1 MKPHLL
7 NVSTNTVDSFSA
19 RRDIMPDVNN
29 LWHYHSALELIYIK
43 KGRGTQFIGDSIK
56 NFSEGDVVLL
66 GSNLPHY
73 WRFDP
78 EFFEKKETESVDV
91 YAIHFKEDFLGAAF
105 TELPENQELKK
116 MLAQSK
122 QGIQLL
128 GTAKEKIAQMM
139 PLIIE
144 ATGTMRIIK
153 LLEVLTEIASCEE
166 KATLV
171 SLGFKPNFLEN
182 EKDRIQS
189 IYNYTISNYKN
200 KIELK
205 EIAAVAKISPNSF
218 CKFFKTKSRKTY
230 TQFLNEIRVG
240 QACKLLIENDLT
252 VKEICYDC
260 GFYNFTSFHKYF
272 REITGKTPLKYQQA
286 FSKHN

>member
-1 MKPHLL
+1 
-7 NVSTNTVDSFSA
+7 
-19 RRDIMPDVNN
+19 MP
-29 LWHYHSALELIYIK
+29 
-43 KGRGTQFIGDSIK
+43 Q
-56 NFSEGDVVLL
+56 
-66 GSNLPHY
+66 
-73 WRFDP
+73 
-78 EFFEKKETESVDV
+78 
-91 YAIHFKEDFLGAAF
+91 
-105 TELPENQELKK
+105 
-116 MLAQSK
+116 
-122 QGIQLL
+122 
-128 GTAKEKIAQMM
+128 
-139 PLIIE
+139 IIE

-153 LLEVLTEIASCEE
+153 LLEVLTEIAHCEE
-166 KATLV
+166 KNILV

-252 VKEICYDC
+252 VKEVCYDC

-286 FSKHN
+286 FSKQ

>member
-56 NFSEGDVVLL
+56 NFSDGDVVLV

-78 EFFEKKETESVDV
+78 EFFEQTTGESVDV

-105 TELPENQELKK
+105 IDLPETQELKK
-116 MLAQSK
+116 IIAQSK
-122 QGIQLL
+122 QGIKLE
-128 GTAKEKIAQMM
+128 GISKTKIADLM
-139 PLIIE
+139 PQIIE

-153 LLEVLTEIASCEE
+153 LLEVLTEIANCEE
-166 KATLV
+166 KNILV

-286 FSKHN
+286 FSKQ

>member
-1 MKPHLL
+1 
-7 NVSTNTVDSFSA
+7 
-19 RRDIMPDVNN
+19 MP
-29 LWHYHSALELIYIK
+29 
-43 KGRGTQFIGDSIK
+43 Q
-56 NFSEGDVVLL
+56 
-66 GSNLPHY
+66 
-73 WRFDP
+73 
-78 EFFEKKETESVDV
+78 
-91 YAIHFKEDFLGAAF
+91 
-105 TELPENQELKK
+105 
-116 MLAQSK
+116 
-122 QGIQLL
+122 
-128 GTAKEKIAQMM
+128 
-139 PLIIE
+139 IIE

-153 LLEVLTEIASCEE
+153 ILEVLTEIANCEE
-166 KATLV
+166 KNILV

-286 FSKHN
+286 FSKQ

>member
-56 NFSEGDVVLL
+56 NFSDGDVVLL

-78 EFFEKKETESVDV
+78 EFFEKKEEESVDV
-91 YAIHFKEDFLGAAF
+91 YVIHFKEDFLGAAF
-105 TELPENQELKK
+105 IELPENQELKK

-128 GTAKEKIAQMM
+128 GAAKERIASLM
-139 PLIIE
+139 PTIIE
-144 ATGTMRIIK
+144 ANGTMRIIR
-153 LLEVLTEIASCEE
+153 LLEVLSEIAGSEE
-166 KATLV
+166 KKTLV

-189 IYNYTISNYKN
+189 IYNYTLSNYKN

-240 QACKLLIENDLT
+240 QACKLLIESNLT

-286 FSKHN
+286 FSRQ

>member
-7 NVSTNTVDSFSA
+7 NVSTNSVDSFSA

-56 NFSEGDVVLL
+56 NFNDGDVVLL

-78 EFFEKKETESVDV
+78 EFFETTDGEPVDV
-91 YAIHFKEDFLGAAF
+91 YAVHFKEEFLGKDFLN
-105 TELPENQELKK
+105 LPENQEIKRIF
-116 MLAQSK
+116 AQAK
-122 QGIQLL
+122 QGIKLE
-128 GTAKEKIAQMM
+128 GAAKDKIAALM
-139 PLIIE
+139 PQIIE
-144 ATGTMRIIK
+144 STGTMRIIR
-153 LLEVLTEIASCEE
+153 LLEVLTVIANCSE
-166 KATLV
+166 KNILV

-189 IYNYTISNYKN
+189 IYNYTISNYKK

-205 EIAAVAKISPNSF
+205 EIAAVAKISPNTF

-272 REITGKTPLKYQQA
+272 REITGKSPLKYQQA
-286 FSKHN
+286 FSKQ

>member
-7 NVSTNTVDSFSA
+7 NVSTNSVDSFSA

-56 NFSEGDVVLL
+56 NFNDGDVVLL

-78 EFFEKKETESVDV
+78 EFFETTDGEPVDV
-91 YAIHFKEDFLGAAF
+91 YAVHFKEEFLGKDFLN
-105 TELPENQELKK
+105 LPENQEIKRIF
-116 MLAQSK
+116 AQAK
-122 QGIQLL
+122 QGIKLE
-128 GTAKEKIAQMM
+128 GAAKDKIAALM
-139 PLIIE
+139 PQIIE
-144 ATGTMRIIK
+144 STGTMRIIR
-153 LLEVLTEIASCEE
+153 LLEVLTVIANCSE
-166 KATLV
+166 KNILV

-189 IYNYTISNYKN
+189 IYNYTISNYKK

-272 REITGKTPLKYQQA
+272 REITGKSPLKYQQA
-286 FSKHN
+286 FSKQ

>member
-7 NVSTNTVDSFSA
+7 NVSTNSVDSFSA

-56 NFSEGDVVLL
+56 NFNDGDVVLL

-78 EFFEKKETESVDV
+78 EFFEETTGESVDV

-105 TELPENQELKK
+105 IDLPENQELKK
-116 MLAQSK
+116 IIAQSK
-122 QGIQLL
+122 QGIKLE
-128 GTAKEKIAQMM
+128 GISKAKIASLM
-139 PLIIE
+139 PQIIE
-144 ATGTMRIIK
+144 ATGTKRIIK
-153 LLEVLTEIASCEE
+153 LLEVLTEIANCEE
-166 KATLV
+166 KNILV

-240 QACKLLIENDLT
+240 QACKLLIEKDLT

-286 FSKHN
+286 FSKR

>member
-56 NFSEGDVVLL
+56 NFNEGDVVLL

-91 YAIHFKEDFLGAAF
+91 YAIHFKEDFLGSAF
-105 TELPENQELKK
+105 IDLPENQELKK

-128 GTAKEKIAQMM
+128 GAAKEKLAHLM

-144 ATGTMRIIK
+144 ATGTTRIIK
-153 LLEVLTEIASCEE
+153 LLEVLTEIAACEE
-166 KATLV
+166 KKTLV

-286 FSKHN
+286 FSKQ

>member
-7 NVSTNTVDSFSA
+7 NVSTNSVDSFSA
-19 RRDIMPDVNN
+19 RRDVMPDINN
-29 LWHYHSALELIYIK
+29 RWHYHSALELIYVK

-56 NFSEGDVVLL
+56 NFKDGDVVLL

-78 EFFEKKETESVDV
+78 EFFDEKAGEPVDV
-91 YAIHFKEDFLGAAF
+91 YAIHFKEDFLGKDF
-105 TELPENQELKK
+105 LELPENQEIKK
-116 MLAQSK
+116 VLLQSR
-122 QGIQLL
+122 QGIQLQ
-128 GTAKEKIAQMM
+128 GISKERIASLM
-139 PLIIE
+139 PQIIE

-153 LLEVLTEIASCEE
+153 ILEVLTEIANCEE
-166 KATLV
+166 KNILV

-286 FSKHN
+286 FSKQ

>member
-7 NVSTNTVDSFSA
+7 NVSTNSVDSFSA

-56 NFSEGDVVLL
+56 NFNDGDVVLL

-78 EFFEKKETESVDV
+78 EFFETIDGEPVDV
-91 YAIHFKEDFLGAAF
+91 YAVHFKEEFLGKDFLN
-105 TELPENQELKK
+105 LPENQEIKRIFTQ
-116 MLAQSK
+116 AK
-122 QGIQLL
+122 QGIKLE
-128 GTAKEKIAQMM
+128 GAAKEKIAVLM
-139 PLIIE
+139 PQIIE
-144 ATGTMRIIK
+144 ATGTMRIIR
-153 LLEVLTEIASCEE
+153 LLEVLTVIANCSE
-166 KATLV
+166 KNILV

-189 IYNYTISNYKN
+189 IYNYTISNYKK

-272 REITGKTPLKYQQA
+272 REITGKSPLKYQQA
-286 FSKHN
+286 FSKQ

>member
-7 NVSTNTVDSFSA
+7 NVSTNSVDSFSA

-29 LWHYHSALELIYIK
+29 LWHYHAALELIYIK

-56 NFSEGDVVLL
+56 NFNDGDVVLL

-78 EFFEKKETESVDV
+78 EFFETTDGEPVDV
-91 YAIHFKEDFLGAAF
+91 YAVHFKEEFLGKDFLN
-105 TELPENQELKK
+105 LPENQEIKRIF
-116 MLAQSK
+116 AQAK
-122 QGIQLL
+122 QGIKLE
-128 GTAKEKIAQMM
+128 GAAKDKIATLM
-139 PLIIE
+139 PQIIE
-144 ATGTMRIIK
+144 ATGTMRIIR
-153 LLEVLTEIASCEE
+153 LLEVLTVIANCSE
-166 KATLV
+166 KNILV

-189 IYNYTISNYKN
+189 IYNYTISNYKK

-272 REITGKTPLKYQQA
+272 REITGKSPLKYQQA
-286 FSKHN
+286 FSKQ

>member
-7 NVSTNTVDSFSA
+7 NVSTNSVDSFSA
-19 RRDIMPDVNN
+19 RRDTMPDVNN

-56 NFSEGDVVLL
+56 NFSDGDVVLV

-78 EFFEKKETESVDV
+78 EFFEQTTGESVDV

-105 TELPENQELKK
+105 IDLPENQELKK
-116 MLAQSK
+116 IIVQSK
-122 QGIQLL
+122 QGIKLE
-128 GTAKEKIAQMM
+128 GISKAKIASLM
-139 PLIIE
+139 PQIIA

-153 LLEVLTEIASCEE
+153 LLEVLTEIANCDE
-166 KATLV
+166 KNMLV

-286 FSKHN
+286 FSKQ

>member
-43 KGRGTQFIGDSIK
+43 KGQGTQFIGDSIK
-56 NFSEGDVVLL
+56 NFSDGDVVLL

-78 EFFEKKETESVDV
+78 EFFEKKEEESVDV
-91 YAIHFKEDFLGAAF
+91 YVIHFKEDFLGAAF
-105 TELPENQELKK
+105 IELPENQELKK

-128 GTAKEKIAQMM
+128 GAAKERIASLM
-139 PLIIE
+139 PSIIE
-144 ATGTMRIIK
+144 ANGTMRIIR
-153 LLEVLTEIASCEE
+153 LLEVLSGIAGSEE
-166 KATLV
+166 KKTLV

-189 IYNYTISNYKN
+189 IYNYTLSNYKN

-240 QACKLLIENDLT
+240 QACKLLIESNLT

-286 FSKHN
+286 FSRQ

>member
-19 RRDIMPDVNN
+19 RRDIMPDINN
-29 LWHYHSALELIYIK
+29 LWHYHSALELIYIR

-78 EFFEKKETESVDV
+78 EFFEKKEEESVDV

-105 TELPENQELKK
+105 IDLPENQELKK

-128 GTAKEKIAQMM
+128 GAAKERIAGLM

-153 LLEVLTEIASCEE
+153 LLEVLTEIANCEE
-166 KATLV
+166 KKTLV

-286 FSKHN
+286 FSKQ

>member
-7 NVSTNTVDSFSA
+7 NVSTNSVDSFSA
-19 RRDIMPDVNN
+19 RRDTMPDVNN

-56 NFSEGDVVLL
+56 NFSDGDVVLV

-78 EFFEKKETESVDV
+78 EFFEQTTGESVDV

-105 TELPENQELKK
+105 IDLPENQELKK
-116 MLAQSK
+116 IIAQSK
-122 QGIQLL
+122 QGIKLE
-128 GTAKEKIAQMM
+128 GISKAKIASLM
-139 PLIIE
+139 PQIIA

-153 LLEVLTEIASCEE
+153 LLEVLTEIANCDE
-166 KATLV
+166 KNMLV

-286 FSKHN
+286 FSKQ

>member
-7 NVSTNTVDSFSA
+7 NVSTNSVDSFSA

-56 NFSEGDVVLL
+56 NFNDGDVVLL

-78 EFFEKKETESVDV
+78 EFFETTDGEPVDV
-91 YAIHFKEDFLGAAF
+91 YAVHFKEEFLGKDFLN
-105 TELPENQELKK
+105 LPENQEIKRIF
-116 MLAQSK
+116 AQAK
-122 QGIQLL
+122 HGIKLE
-128 GTAKEKIAQMM
+128 GAAKDKIAALM
-139 PLIIE
+139 PQIIE
-144 ATGTMRIIK
+144 STGTMRIIR
-153 LLEVLTEIASCEE
+153 LLEVLTVIANCSE
-166 KATLV
+166 KNILV

-189 IYNYTISNYKN
+189 IYNYTISNYKK

-272 REITGKTPLKYQQA
+272 REITGKSPLKYQQA
-286 FSKHN
+286 FSKQ

>member
-7 NVSTNTVDSFSA
+7 NVSTNSVDSFSA

-56 NFSEGDVVLL
+56 NFSDGDVVLL

-78 EFFEKKETESVDV
+78 EFFEEKAGESVDV
-91 YAIHFKEDFLGAAF
+91 YAIHFKEDFWGKEF
-105 TELPENQELKK
+105 IDLPENQEIKK
-116 MLAQSK
+116 ILQQAK

-128 GTAKEKIAQMM
+128 GTSRERIAGLM
-139 PLIIE
+139 PQIIE
-144 ATGTMRIIK
+144 ATGAMRIIK
-153 LLEVLTEIASCEE
+153 LLEVLTEIANCNE
-166 KATLV
+166 KNILV

-189 IYNYTISNYKN
+189 IYNYTISNYKK

-272 REITGKTPLKYQQA
+272 REITGKSPLKYQQA
-286 FSKHN
+286 FSKQ

>member
-7 NVSTNTVDSFSA
+7 NVSTNSVDSFSA

-29 LWHYHSALELIYIK
+29 LWHYHAALELIYIK

-56 NFSEGDVVLL
+56 NFNDGDVVLL

-78 EFFEKKETESVDV
+78 EFFETTDGEPVDV
-91 YAIHFKEDFLGAAF
+91 YAVHFKEEFLGKDFLN
-105 TELPENQELKK
+105 LPENQEIKRIF
-116 MLAQSK
+116 AQSK
-122 QGIQLL
+122 QGIKLE
-128 GTAKEKIAQMM
+128 GAAKDKIATLM
-139 PLIIE
+139 PQIIE
-144 ATGTMRIIK
+144 ATGTMRIIR
-153 LLEVLTEIASCEE
+153 LLEVLTVIANCSE
-166 KATLV
+166 KNILV

-189 IYNYTISNYKN
+189 IYNYTISNYKK

-272 REITGKTPLKYQQA
+272 REITGKSPLKYQQA
-286 FSKHN
+286 FSKQ

>member
-7 NVSTNTVDSFSA
+7 NVSTNSVDSFSA

-56 NFSEGDVVLL
+56 NFNDGDVVLL

-73 WRFDP
+73 WRFDQ
-78 EFFEKKETESVDV
+78 EFFETTDGEPVDV
-91 YAIHFKEDFLGAAF
+91 YAVHFKEEFLGKDFLN
-105 TELPENQELKK
+105 LPENQEIKRIF
-116 MLAQSK
+116 AQAK
-122 QGIQLL
+122 QGIKLE
-128 GTAKEKIAQMM
+128 GAAKDKIAALM
-139 PLIIE
+139 PQIIE
-144 ATGTMRIIK
+144 ATGTMRIIR
-153 LLEVLTEIASCEE
+153 LLEVLTVIANCSE
-166 KATLV
+166 KNILV

-189 IYNYTISNYKN
+189 IYNYTISNYKK

-272 REITGKTPLKYQQA
+272 REITGKSPLKYQQA
-286 FSKHN
+286 FSKQ

>member
-7 NVSTNTVDSFSA
+7 NVSTNSVDSFSA
-19 RRDIMPDVNN
+19 RRDTMPDVNN

-56 NFSEGDVVLL
+56 NFNDGDVVLL

-78 EFFEKKETESVDV
+78 EFFEETTGESVDV
-91 YAIHFKEDFLGAAF
+91 YAIHFKEDFLGKEF
-105 TELPENQELKK
+105 IDLPENQELKK
-116 MLAQSK
+116 IIVQSK
-122 QGIQLL
+122 QGIKLE
-128 GTAKEKIAQMM
+128 GNSKAKIASLM
-139 PLIIE
+139 PQIIE
-144 ATGTMRIIK
+144 ATGTRRIIK

-166 KATLV
+166 KNILV

-286 FSKHN
+286 FSKQ

>member
-7 NVSTNTVDSFSA
+7 NVSTNSVDSFSA

-56 NFSEGDVVLL
+56 NFNDGDVVLL

-78 EFFEKKETESVDV
+78 EFFETSDGEPVDV
-91 YAIHFKEDFLGAAF
+91 YAVHFKEEFLGKDFLN
-105 TELPENQELKK
+105 LPENQEIKRIF
-116 MLAQSK
+116 AQAK
-122 QGIQLL
+122 QGIKLQ
-128 GTAKEKIAQMM
+128 GAAKEKIAVLM
-139 PLIIE
+139 PQIIE
-144 ATGTMRIIK
+144 ATGTMRIIR
-153 LLEVLTEIASCEE
+153 LLEVLTVIANCSE
-166 KATLV
+166 KNILV

-189 IYNYTISNYKN
+189 IYNYTISNYKK

-272 REITGKTPLKYQQA
+272 REITGKSPLKYQQA
-286 FSKHN
+286 FSKQ

>member
-7 NVSTNTVDSFSA
+7 NVSTNSVDSFSA

-56 NFSEGDVVLL
+56 NFNDGDVVLL

-78 EFFEKKETESVDV
+78 EFFETTDGEPVDV
-91 YAIHFKEDFLGAAF
+91 YAVHFKEEFLGKDFLN
-105 TELPENQELKK
+105 LPENQEIKRIF
-116 MLAQSK
+116 AQAK
-122 QGIQLL
+122 QGIKLE
-128 GTAKEKIAQMM
+128 GAAKDKIAALM
-139 PLIIE
+139 PQIIE
-144 ATGTMRIIK
+144 ATGTMRIIR
-153 LLEVLTEIASCEE
+153 LLEVLTVIANCSE
-166 KATLV
+166 KNILV

-189 IYNYTISNYKN
+189 IYNYTISNYKK

-272 REITGKTPLKYQQA
+272 REITGKSPLKYQQA
-286 FSKHN
+286 FSKQ

>member
-7 NVSTNTVDSFSA
+7 NVSTNSVDSFSA

-56 NFSEGDVVLL
+56 NFNDGDVVLL

-78 EFFEKKETESVDV
+78 EFFEETTGESVDV

-105 TELPENQELKK
+105 IDLPENQELKK
-116 MLAQSK
+116 IIAQSK
-122 QGIQLL
+122 QGIKLE
-128 GTAKEKIAQMM
+128 GISKAKIASLM
-139 PLIIE
+139 PQIIE
-144 ATGTMRIIK
+144 ATGTKRIIK
-153 LLEVLTEIASCEE
+153 LLEVLTEIANCEE
-166 KATLV
+166 KNILV

-286 FSKHN
+286 FSKR

>member
-19 RRDIMPDVNN
+19 RRDVMPDVNN

-56 NFSEGDVVLL
+56 NFSDGDVVLV

-73 WRFDP
+73 WRFDA
-78 EFFEKKETESVDV
+78 EFFEQTTGEAVDV

-105 TELPENQELKK
+105 IDLPENQELKK
-116 MLAQSK
+116 IIAQSK
-122 QGIQLL
+122 QGIKLE
-128 GTAKEKIAQMM
+128 GTSKTKIAGLM
-139 PLIIE
+139 PQIIE

-153 LLEVLTEIASCEE
+153 LLEVLTEIANCEE
-166 KATLV
+166 KNILV

-286 FSKHN
+286 FSKQ

>member
-7 NVSTNTVDSFSA
+7 NVSTNSVDSFSA

-56 NFSEGDVVLL
+56 NFNDGDVVLL

-78 EFFEKKETESVDV
+78 EFFETKDGEPVDV
-91 YAIHFKEDFLGAAF
+91 YAVHFKEEFLGKDFLN
-105 TELPENQELKK
+105 LPENQEIKRIF
-116 MLAQSK
+116 AQAK
-122 QGIQLL
+122 QGIKLQ
-128 GTAKEKIAQMM
+128 GAVKEKIAVLM
-139 PLIIE
+139 PQIIE
-144 ATGTMRIIK
+144 ATGTMRIIR
-153 LLEVLTEIASCEE
+153 LLEVLTVIANCSE
-166 KATLV
+166 KNILV

-189 IYNYTISNYKN
+189 IYNYTISNYKK

-272 REITGKTPLKYQQA
+272 REITGKSPLKYQQA
-286 FSKHN
+286 FSKQ

>member
-7 NVSTNTVDSFSA
+7 NVSTNSVDSFSA

-56 NFSEGDVVLL
+56 NFNDGDVVLL

-78 EFFEKKETESVDV
+78 EFFEETTGESVDV

-105 TELPENQELKK
+105 IDLPENQELKK
-116 MLAQSK
+116 IIAQSK
-122 QGIQLL
+122 QGIKLE
-128 GTAKEKIAQMM
+128 GISKAKIASLM
-139 PLIIE
+139 PQIIE
-144 ATGTMRIIK
+144 ATGTKRIIK
-153 LLEVLTEIASCEE
+153 LLEVLTEIANCEE
-166 KATLV
+166 KKILV

-286 FSKHN
+286 FSKR

>member
-19 RRDIMPDVNN
+19 RRDIMPDINN
-29 LWHYHSALELIYIK
+29 LWHYHSALELIYVK

-78 EFFEKKETESVDV
+78 EFFEKKEEESVDV

-105 TELPENQELKK
+105 IDLPENQELKK

-128 GTAKEKIAQMM
+128 GIAKERIAGLM

-153 LLEVLTEIASCEE
+153 LLEVLTEIANCEE
-166 KATLV
+166 KKTLV

-286 FSKHN
+286 FSKQ

>member
-7 NVSTNTVDSFSA
+7 NVSTNSVDSFSA
-19 RRDIMPDVNN
+19 RRDTMPDVNN

-56 NFSEGDVVLL
+56 NFSDGDVVLL

-78 EFFEKKETESVDV
+78 EFFEQTTGESVDV

-105 TELPENQELKK
+105 IDLPENQELKK
-116 MLAQSK
+116 IIVQSK
-122 QGIQLL
+122 QGIKLE
-128 GTAKEKIAQMM
+128 GNSKAKIASLM
-139 PLIIE
+139 PQIIE
-144 ATGTMRIIK
+144 ATGTRRIIK

-166 KATLV
+166 KNILV

-286 FSKHN
+286 FSKQ

>member
-7 NVSTNTVDSFSA
+7 NVSTNSVDSFSA

-56 NFSEGDVVLL
+56 NFNDGDVVLL

-73 WRFDP
+73 WRFDQ
-78 EFFEKKETESVDV
+78 EFFETTDGEPVDV
-91 YAIHFKEDFLGAAF
+91 YAVHFKEEFLGKDFLN
-105 TELPENQELKK
+105 LPENQEIKRIFTQ
-116 MLAQSK
+116 AK
-122 QGIQLL
+122 QGIKLE
-128 GTAKEKIAQMM
+128 GVAKDKIAALM
-139 PLIIE
+139 PQIIE
-144 ATGTMRIIK
+144 ATGTMKIIR
-153 LLEVLTEIASCEE
+153 LLEVLTVIANCSE
-166 KATLV
+166 KNILV

-189 IYNYTISNYKN
+189 IYNYTISNYKK

-272 REITGKTPLKYQQA
+272 REITGKSPLKYQQA
-286 FSKHN
+286 FSKQ

>member
-7 NVSTNTVDSFSA
+7 NVSTNSVDSFSA

-56 NFSEGDVVLL
+56 NFNDGDVVLL

-78 EFFEKKETESVDV
+78 EFFETNDGEPVDV
-91 YAIHFKEDFLGAAF
+91 YAVHFKEEFLGKDFLN
-105 TELPENQELKK
+105 LPENQEIKRIF
-116 MLAQSK
+116 AQAK
-122 QGIQLL
+122 QGIKLE
-128 GTAKEKIAQMM
+128 GAAKEKIAVLM
-139 PLIIE
+139 PQIIE
-144 ATGTMRIIK
+144 ATGTMRIIR
-153 LLEVLTEIASCEE
+153 LLEVLTVIANCSE
-166 KATLV
+166 KNILV

-189 IYNYTISNYKN
+189 IYNYTISNYKK

-272 REITGKTPLKYQQA
+272 REITGKSPLKYQQA
-286 FSKHN
+286 FSKQ